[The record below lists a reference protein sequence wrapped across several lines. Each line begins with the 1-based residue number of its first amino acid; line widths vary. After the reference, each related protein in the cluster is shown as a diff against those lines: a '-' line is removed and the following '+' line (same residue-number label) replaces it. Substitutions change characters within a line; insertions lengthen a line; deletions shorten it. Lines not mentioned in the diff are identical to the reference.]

1 MAILKIGDLRVR
13 MEGRV
18 NREEAGVYHPS
29 NPCVQERQRV
39 TNMKKGFQNK
49 NTFNEDISGWDVSS
63 VTNMWA
69 LFK

>member
-1 MAILKIGDLRVR
+1 VR
-13 MEGRV
+13 RNVKG
-18 NREEAGVYHPS
+18 
-29 NPCVQERQRV
+29 V